1 MAQHSMLVVAD
12 LHMSYKTAAG
22 LVRAVR
28 GVSFTVQPGEFY
40 TLLGASGC
48 GKTTILRCVAGLEGP
63 ECGRIVIGDQ
73 VVYCSAERIAEPPH
87 RRDIGMVFQSY
98 AIWPH
103 LTVFDN
109 VAFPLVSG
117 RRRFTH
123 QQVREKT
130 RHALRLVHLDDLAD
144 RPAPFLSGEQ
154 QQRIALARALVAEPT
169 VLLLDEP
176 LSNLDAKLRAEMRL
190 ELKNLVKS
198 LGVTT
203 LYVTHDQMEAL
214 TMSDNVAVM
223 YDGVFVEE
231 ATPKDLY
238 LRPHSAFTAT
248 FLGETNLI
256 AGTVSGPAA
265 NDGLWQVDTP
275 HGPIVC
281 PTGSEAEARDSVWV
295 ACRPEGVLVT
305 TARPQGENVFPGRIT
320 TLVFAGDQITYRIA
334 LGAQTIYVKSDPF
347 SGFQDGAQVFVQLP
361 PERCFLI
368 RRDDV

>member
-1 MAQHSMLVVAD
+1 MAQHSMLVVGD

-22 LVRAVR
+22 VVRAVR
-28 GVSFTVQPGEFY
+28 GVSFTIQPGEFY

-48 GKTTILRCVAGLEGP
+48 GKTTILRCVAGLEAP
-63 ECGRIVIGDQ
+63 ERGRIVIDDQ
-73 VVYCSAERIAEPPH
+73 VVYSSAERIAEPPH
-87 RRDIGMVFQSY
+87 RRDIGMVLQSY

-117 RRRFTH
+117 RHRFTR
-123 QQVREKT
+123 QQVRDKT
-130 RHALRLVHLDDLAD
+130 RHALRLVHLEDLAD
-144 RPAPFLSGEQ
+144 RPAPFLSGGQ
-154 QQRIALARALVAEPT
+154 QQRIALARALVAAPT

-190 ELKNLVKS
+190 ELKNLVKA

-214 TMSDNVAVM
+214 TMSDSVAVM
-223 YDGVFVEE
+223 HDGVFVEE
-231 ATPKDLY
+231 AMPKDLY

-256 AGTVSGPAA
+256 AGKVIGPAA
-265 NDGLWQVDTP
+265 NDGLWRVDTP
-275 HGPIVC
+275 HGHMVC
-281 PTGSEAEARDSVWV
+281 PMDSGAAARDSVWV
-295 ACRPEGVLVT
+295 ACRPEGVRVSA
-305 TARPQGENVFPGRIT
+305 ARPAGKNVFPGCIT
-320 TLVFAGDQITYRIA
+320 AAVFAGDQITYSMT
-334 LGAQTIYVKSDPF
+334 LGAQTIQVKSDPF
-347 SGFQDGAQVFVQLP
+347 SGFQDGDQVFMQWP

-368 RRDDV
+368 RRNDV